1 MGQRTG
7 EAMGH
12 RDEGADDAVFRKV
25 SRRLNWFLFLLLA
38 VNFLDRT
45 NIGFAALTMNKA
57 LALNATTFGFA
68 ISAFSLAYVVCEIPS
83 NLALERFGARVW
95 ITRIMVTWGLA
106 AAACAFATGATGL
119 IVLRMAVGV
128 AEAGFVPGVVL
139 YLTYWYP
146 QFHRARAQANFMIA
160 QPIAVA
166 GGSIISGLILGLDGA
181 FGVAGWRW
189 LFLLEGVPAI
199 ILGVVVYFYL
209 TDRPADSAWLAPGE
223 RARVV
228 AAVRADAEAR
238 EAVGGLS
245 GPVWRMCV
253 SRNMLLISFAY
264 MTLLANYSAAAYW
277 LPQIVRGM
285 TAPGTP
291 YWMTGLISAI
301 PPLATA
307 CVLPLWSA
315 RSDKARER
323 YWHSIIPMVIGA
335 GGWIGSGMV
344 ASAPLQML
352 GLTVG
357 GVFSTAVW
365 SLFFAMPSA
374 VLPRQA
380 HAVGIAFMNTIGMCG
395 TALSPLIIGFLR
407 DRTGG
412 FSAPMIF
419 VGCLLLAGAA
429 VMLLVPRRLLV
440 GDGAGAPGSTRLTAR

>member
-1 MGQRTG
+1 MVQ
-7 EAMGH
+7 
-12 RDEGADDAVFRKV
+12 DDDGANAAVFRKV

-45 NIGFAALTMNKA
+45 NIGFAALTMNKD
-57 LALNATTFGFA
+57 LALNATTFGVA
-68 ISAFSLAYVVCEIPS
+68 ITAFSVAYVLCEIPS

-106 AAACAFATGATGL
+106 AAACAFATGAAGL
-119 IVLRMAVGV
+119 IGLRALVGL
-128 AEAGFVPGVVL
+128 AEAGFVPGIVL

-146 QFHRARAQANFMIA
+146 QFLRARAQANFMIA

-181 FGVAGWRW
+181 LGLAGWRW
-189 LFLLEGVPAI
+189 LFLLEGVPAV

-209 TDRPADSAWLAPGE
+209 TDRPVTSKWLTPQE
-223 RARVV
+223 RDIVV
-228 AAVRADAEAR
+228 AAVRRDAEKR
-238 EAVGGLS
+238 ESIAGLQ
-245 GPVWRMCV
+245 GPVWRMCL

-285 TAPGTP
+285 TGPGTP

-307 CVLPLWSA
+307 FALPFWSA

-323 YWHSIIPMVIGA
+323 YWHSIVPIVIGA
-335 GGWIGSGMV
+335 GGWIASGMV
-344 ASAPLQML
+344 ASAPLQLL
-352 GLTVG
+352 GLTIG
-357 GVFSTAVW
+357 GVFSTSVW

-395 TALSPLIIGFLR
+395 TALSPLIIGILR

-412 FSAPMIF
+412 FAAPMIF
-419 VGCLLLAGAA
+419 VGCLLICGA
-429 VMLLVPRRLLV
+429 VLMLFVPRRLLV
-440 GDGAGAPGSTRLTAR
+440 GDGEMSPIGDKIAAQ